1 MKKFWIVLKK
11 ELVDCFRDRRS
22 IVMMV
27 LPLLIFPLLLTFYNE
42 QIESADESLA
52 EQLVLATNDEN
63 GIAEVTDFLAFNDI
77 KIEIIKTDDAAT
89 ALKAGKI
96 SLILNKDENGYHI
109 IYDQNSIKSTKAV
122 NIVGSAIEAN
132 KTAQIY
138 AVLNLYGESAEFL
151 ADYNYTFEDVSE
163 SSENGGNSLI
173 AVLGPMLIV
182 MFIATG
188 GAGIALDSFCGE
200 KERGSLEGILATQIN
215 RKPLYLAKTITVFIF
230 VCFSALISVGGYIIS
245 FALNDEVMGTSAKG
259 IGLSATQTVLFL
271 LVTSVFAFFT
281 AAIISMLSL
290 SAKSV
295 KEGSLRINLFTLIPT
310 IIGGASMYMETGNI
324 SVAASF
330 IPIINVINILKAIFI
345 SAVSTTHLLITVLS
359 TAVYGIVFLLVGY
372 WLINS
377 EKVLNK

>member
-11 ELVDCFRDRRS
+11 ELLDCFRDKRS
-22 IVMMV
+22 IVMMI

-42 QIESADESLA
+42 QIESADESLE
-52 EQLVLATNDEN
+52 EQLILATNDEA
-63 GIAEVTDFLAFNDI
+63 GIEEVTDFLTFNDI
-77 KIEIIKTDDAAT
+77 KVEIIKTDDAAT
-89 ALKAGKI
+89 DLKAGKI

-151 ADYNYTFEDVSE
+151 LDYNYTFEDVSS
-163 SSENGGNSLI
+163 SSEDGGNSLI

-188 GAGIALDSFCGE
+188 GAGIALDMFCGE
-200 KERGSLEGILATQIN
+200 KERGSLEGILATQID
-215 RKPLYLAKTITVFIF
+215 RRPLYLAKTITVFIF
-230 VCFSALISVGGYIIS
+230 VCFSTLVSVGGYLIS
-245 FALNDEVMGTSAKG
+245 FVLNDEVMGTSTKG
-259 IGLSATQTVLFL
+259 MGLSTSQTLLLL
-271 LVTSVFAFFT
+271 LVTGIFAFFT

-310 IIGGASMYMETGNI
+310 VIGGASMYMETGNVSI
-324 SVAASF
+324 ATNF

-345 SAVSTTHLLITVLS
+345 NAVNTTHLLITVLS
-359 TAVYGIVFLLVGY
+359 TAVYGFIFLLVGY
-372 WLINS
+372 LLINS
-377 EKVLNK
+377 ERVLNK